1 MRNLKYIFGL
11 ALVLLA
17 SCFVASCND
26 DVKETLE
33 QEWATVL
40 DNYGVAYH
48 FSDDG
53 KCLGA
58 NGGIGKEDFDKMFI
72 GHGWKHYATWEI
84 DKNGK
89 RLPDEYYHTMI
100 GFSPQHYYFN
110 SDSTLTSYYRSD
122 AAGGIM
128 KKEEVAYTFDDNY
141 NNTRL
146 TVLLLDTNEYLQ
158 ITGWTLGEQ
167 PSFCMVRPLAKST
180 DGETTYGVSIYVQM
194 TDKEL
199 KAMQDSAK

>member
-33 QEWATVL
+33 QEWATVI

-84 DKNGK
+84 DKNAKG
-89 RLPDEYYHTMI
+89 
-100 GFSPQHYYFN
+100 
-110 SDSTLTSYYRSD
+110 
-122 AAGGIM
+122 
-128 KKEEVAYTFDDNY
+128 
-141 NNTRL
+141 
-146 TVLLLDTNEYLQ
+146 YLMN
-158 ITGWTLGEQ
+158 ITT
-167 PSFCMVRPLAKST
+167 P
-180 DGETTYGVSIYVQM
+180 
-194 TDKEL
+194 
-199 KAMQDSAK
+199 

>member
-1 MRNLKYIFGL
+1 M
-11 ALVLLA
+11 
-17 SCFVASCND
+17 
-26 DVKETLE
+26 
-33 QEWATVL
+33 
-40 DNYGVAYH
+40 
-48 FSDDG
+48 
-53 KCLGA
+53 
-58 NGGIGKEDFDKMFI
+58 
-72 GHGWKHYATWEI
+72 
-84 DKNGK
+84 
-89 RLPDEYYHTMI
+89 
-100 GFSPQHYYFN
+100 
-110 SDSTLTSYYRSD
+110 TSYYRSD

-167 PSFCMVRPLAKST
+167 PGFCMVRPLAKST

>member
-1 MRNLKYIFGL
+1 MRNLKCIFGL

-40 DNYGVAYH
+40 DNHGVAYH

-58 NGGIGKEDFDKMFI
+58 GGGIGKEDFDKMFI

-84 DKNGK
+84 TRNGK
-89 RLPDEYYHTMI
+89 RLPNEYYSSIVGM
-100 GFSPQHYYFN
+100 SPQNYYFDSSTQMTAYYY
-110 SDSTLTSYYRSD
+110 SDD
-122 AAGGIM
+122 AGSFM
-128 KKEEVAYTFDDNY
+128 KKSEIAYTFNNRY
-141 NNTRL
+141 NNTHR
-146 TVLLLDTNEYLQ
+146 TVLLLGNNEYLQ
-158 ITGWTLGEQ
+158 ITGWTLGNQ
-167 PSFCMVRPLAKST
+167 PSFCMVHPLGIKSNGDT
-180 DGETTYGVSIYVQM
+180 IYGVSIYVQM
-194 TDKEL
+194 TSQEL
-199 KAMQDSAK
+199 KSMQDSAK

>member
-1 MRNLKYIFGL
+1 MRNLKCIFGL

-26 DVKETLE
+26 DVEETLE
-33 QEWATVL
+33 QQWAMVL
-40 DNYGVAYH
+40 DNYETAYH

-58 NGGIGKEDFDKMFI
+58 NGGIGKKDFDKMFI

-110 SDSTLTSYYRSD
+110 SDSKLTSYYRSD